1 MQNRILCLIPARGGS
16 KGIKNKNLAILKG
29 KPLLYW
35 TLNLAKKI
43 KLFDK
48 IVVSTDS
55 KRIQNYAKKNKVE
68 SPFLRPKNIST
79 DTTPMKNVILHTL
92 KYYKKNNY
100 LPTAVVLLQPT
111 SPFRKKSTLIKAC
124 KIFIRDKL
132 DSLFTIE
139 KIKHTQHP
147 DYIFHNKNNFLKNT
161 LKKLNKKKNRQSIKD
176 YFALDGGVIFIFKS
190 STIKKGLISGKL
202 SYIEVKM
209 PECLDIDNLDD
220 LKFAEKININ
230 L

>member
-1 MQNRILCLIPARGGS
+1 MENKILCLIPARSGS
-16 KGIKNKNLAILKG
+16 KGIKNKNLVKLKG

-55 KRIQNYAKKNKVE
+55 KKIQNYAKKNNVE

-79 DTTPMKNVILHTL
+79 DTTPMKDVVLHVL
-92 KYYKKNNY
+92 KYYKESNY
-100 LPTAVVLLQPT
+100 FPTAVALLQPT
-111 SPFRKKSTLIKAC
+111 SPYRKKSTLVKAC
-124 KIFIRDKL
+124 KIFMRDKL
-132 DSLFTIE
+132 DSLFTVE

-147 DYIFHNKNNFLKNT
+147 NYVFKDKSNVLKNT
-161 LKKLNKKKNRQSIKD
+161 LNNLKKKKNRQTIKD
-176 YFALDGGVIFIFKS
+176 FFALDGGVIFIFKPS
-190 STIKKGLISGKL
+190 IVKKGLIGGRL
-202 SYIEVKM
+202 AYIEVKQ
-209 PECLDIDNLDD
+209 PESLDIDTLDD